1 MPKKIS
7 VNLKRQW
14 LAEFEQGKSIVE
26 IARKHNNDPRTVTV
40 GIDLARRL
48 RMADVAQL
56 EVLKMALLRH
66 QEALMLTLDG
76 LVKECR
82 FPMANTELKRW
93 LIKKRQLKGELD
105 EVAFDTDDEVFLS
118 PTQGRSLDE
127 EYGALIVP
135 RLAVEDEATWP
146 LLLEHLKQDELIEKI
161 KSMKELYGE
170 SNIAELRLQH
180 KTAVAIRHAT
190 GLKISDDKNCSPCV
204 RSVSAQFIW
213 QSIIGEHRN
222 KEISNVLAD
231 TASGKVVTEEGIELG
246 VAPGNEAKLKSDLFK
261 ALDVIK
267 GSDELKQFLKISDE
281 SKAAI
286 NSVKILAEQ
295 LKSIGMVSGV
305 CSICARLG
313 IEG

>member
-93 LIKKRQLKGELD
+93 LIKKRQLKE
-105 EVAFDTDDEVFLS
+105 
-118 PTQGRSLDE
+118 
-127 EYGALIVP
+127 
-135 RLAVEDEATWP
+135 
-146 LLLEHLKQDELIEKI
+146 
-161 KSMKELYGE
+161 
-170 SNIAELRLQH
+170 N
-180 KTAVAIRHAT
+180 
-190 GLKISDDKNCSPCV
+190 
-204 RSVSAQFIW
+204 
-213 QSIIGEHRN
+213 
-222 KEISNVLAD
+222 
-231 TASGKVVTEEGIELG
+231 
-246 VAPGNEAKLKSDLFK
+246 
-261 ALDVIK
+261 
-267 GSDELKQFLKISDE
+267 
-281 SKAAI
+281 
-286 NSVKILAEQ
+286 
-295 LKSIGMVSGV
+295 
-305 CSICARLG
+305 
-313 IEG
+313 